1 LTVKFDPAWEHDIY
15 GKKRHLNRYPFDAVV
30 SFVFRNA
37 PENVPRESVC
47 ILEVGCGAGNNLWFA
62 AKEGFRV
69 TGIDASVSAIEYA
82 RNRFIEEKLEG
93 EFHIG
98 EFSILPFLS
107 STFDLV
113 IDRAALTHTGRSVA
127 EAAVAEIYRVLKP
140 GGRFF
145 FNAYGIR
152 HTSCTAGQRRDDGVT
167 CQIQRGTLVGVGQ
180 ICFYGLSDV
189 KKLFCTGWRLLSVQY
204 IEIKETLLPEKT
216 IHTEWRAI
224 AEKVD
229 AGGVV

>member
-1 LTVKFDPAWEHDIY
+1 MAVKFDPVWEYDIY

-30 SFVFRNA
+30 SFVFRNV
-37 PENVPRESVC
+37 PENVQRESVR

-82 RNRFIEEKLEG
+82 RDRFVEEKLEG
-93 EFHIG
+93 EFHVG

-107 STFDLV
+107 ASFDLV

-127 EAAVAEIYRVLKP
+127 EAAVAEIHRVLKP
-140 GGRFF
+140 GGRFL
-145 FNAYGIR
+145 FNAYGNR
-152 HTSCTAGQRRDDGVT
+152 HTSFTTGQRRDDDVT
-167 CQIQRGTLVGVGQ
+167 CEIQGGTLVGVGQ
-180 ICFYGLSDV
+180 ICFYGLCDV
-189 KKLFCTGWRLLSVQY
+189 EKLFCTGWRLLSVQY
-204 IEIKETLLPEKT
+204 IEMTETLLPEKT
-216 IHTEWRAI
+216 IHAEWRAI